1 MTSNSRRPDMID
13 ECGDN
18 PNGFEQKV
26 CGRRVTDCADCAE
39 CDPTSACEM
48 ISRGLKLISDPM
60 SRAFFH
66 EQTSLVEYLI
76 RNMTGD
82 ETIVIEEMRQQVIV
96 TNPNGRSAQF
106 DIVARDEN
114 GKIYNIE
121 FQSRREKAVVQRA
134 LTYAS
139 TLFLNALKPGM
150 SYEGS
155 PEVCVIFL
163 LEHGEECDGRLIR
176 HIKLR
181 DVDSAIGVEINSPIE
196 FYFVSGA
203 LHDKSKVGII
213 MEDLCCT
220 NLHELSDPKFIDRMN
235 ALIHQEIGRK
245 TMCEAQEKWENEL
258 LDRGMKLGR
267 AEVTRDIVQSMI
279 RQNLDDSIIS
289 CTTGMPLTSIQA
301 MRNEMAAT
309 AP

>member
-1 MTSNSRRPDMID
+1 MID
-13 ECGDN
+13 ECGDK

-26 CGRRVTDCADCAE
+26 CGRRVTDCADC
-39 CDPTSACEM
+39 
-48 ISRGLKLISDPM
+48 
-60 SRAFFH
+60 
-66 EQTSLVEYLI
+66 
-76 RNMTGD
+76 
-82 ETIVIEEMRQQVIV
+82 
-96 TNPNGRSAQF
+96 
-106 DIVARDEN
+106 
-114 GKIYNIE
+114 
-121 FQSRREKAVVQRA
+121 
-134 LTYAS
+134 
-139 TLFLNALKPGM
+139 
-150 SYEGS
+150 
-155 PEVCVIFL
+155 
-163 LEHGEECDGRLIR
+163 
-176 HIKLR
+176 
-181 DVDSAIGVEINSPIE
+181 IE

-203 LHDKSKVGII
+203 LHDKSKVGTI
-213 MEDLCCT
+213 MEDPCCT

-279 RQNLDDSIIS
+279 RQNLHDSIIS